1 MASPPVTSDTA
12 APAAATAPT
21 DSPRVAP
28 RIASLDQFRGWAIFS
43 MVLVNFL
50 GEYRSMPETMRHHE
64 WGLSFADV
72 VVPAFLF
79 AVGVAYR
86 LTFLRRMRR
95 DGIWAARRAALKRNV
110 LLLLVAFFLYGTV
123 YFIERGVVPGL
134 LRLCQSILGQ
144 IALASLLALP
154 FIERG
159 PVVRLVMAL
168 VYCGGFQA
176 VYQRTGYGAWMQGNG
191 YDSGPLGALN
201 RVCPLLMGTVIYDLL
216 AQPDRKRLLGGAVA
230 LGVGAILAGYGLSL
244 IWGFSKPFDAV
255 PYVIFM
261 AGICALV
268 QLGFHQLA
276 DRARISIPTFTA
288 VGRNALAIYVVQDFM
303 LDRHMLPRETPALI
317 ALAVFL
323 VLYLALY
330 VVARYL
336 DRHGYYIRL

>member
-1 MASPPVTSDTA
+1 MTDVQVTPTEALRSDRQPTTRSPALSD
-12 APAAATAPT
+12 
-21 DSPRVAP
+21 
-28 RIASLDQFRGWAIFS
+28 RIVSLDQFRGWAIFS

-50 GEYRSMPETMRHHE
+50 GEYRSLPETLRHHE
-64 WGLSFADV
+64 WGLSYADI

-95 DGIWAARRAALKRNV
+95 DGIWAARWAALKRNLV
-110 LLLLVAFFLYGTV
+110 LLLVALVLYGSGHI
-123 YFIERGVVPGL
+123 IEGGLLPGL
-134 LRLCQSILGQ
+134 GRLCQSILGE

-159 PVVRLVMAL
+159 P
-168 VYCGGFQA
+168 
-176 VYQRTGYGAWMQGNG
+176 
-191 YDSGPLGALN
+191 LGSLN
-201 RVCPLLMGTVIYDLL
+201 RVCPLLMGTVMYDLL
-216 AQPDRKRLLGGAVA
+216 AQPDRRRLLGGAVA
-230 LGVGAILAGYGLSL
+230 LGVAAILVGYGLSL
-244 IWGFSKPFDAV
+244 MWGFSKPFDAV

-288 VGRNALAIYVVQDFM
+288 VGRNALAIYVIQDFL
-303 LDRHMLPRETPALI
+303 LDRHMLPRETPAMI

-336 DRHGYYIRL
+336 DRSGYYIRL

>member
-1 MASPPVTSDTA
+1 MVG
-12 APAAATAPT
+12 
-21 DSPRVAP
+21 

-50 GEYRSMPETMRHHE
+50 GEYRSMPETLRHHE

-95 DGIWAARRAALKRNV
+95 DGIWAARWAALKRNLV
-110 LLLLVAFFLYGTV
+110 LLLVALVLYGSGHI
-123 YFIERGVVPGL
+123 IEGGLLPGL
-134 LRLCQSILGQ
+134 GRLCQSILGE

-168 VYCGGFQA
+168 VYCGAFQA
-176 VYQRTGYGAWMQGNG
+176 IYQFTGYGAWMQGNG
-191 YDSGPLGALN
+191 YDSGPLGSLN
-201 RVCPLLMGTVIYDLL
+201 RVCPLLMGTVMYDLL
-216 AQPDRKRLLGGAVA
+216 AQPDRRRLLGGAVA
-230 LGVGAILAGYGLSL
+230 LGVGAILVGYGLSL

-255 PYVIFM
+255 PYVVFM

-288 VGRNALAIYVVQDFM
+288 VGRNALAIYVIQDFL
-303 LDRHMLPRETPALI
+303 LDRHMLPRETPAMI

-336 DRHGYYIRL
+336 DRSGYYIRL